1 MLSNSVAILI
11 LPNAGSLMA
20 DKKCCQISLPCKS
33 TRKSSF
39 IDTLDLYMWLRN
51 GSSLFAGCRPR
62 LGASDSTFNMTR
74 DSRNNGA
81 ETPCESLRPRSQLP
95 WLHECCLLA
104 SNVKHS
110 IAVVERGIGLH
121 GSSVGLFIHVLY
133 RNSDPARQLVK
144 YGTNKDLDY
153 ILFVRAS

>member
-1 MLSNSVAILI
+1 
-11 LPNAGSLMA
+11 MA

-62 LGASDSTFNMTR
+62 LGASDATFNMTR